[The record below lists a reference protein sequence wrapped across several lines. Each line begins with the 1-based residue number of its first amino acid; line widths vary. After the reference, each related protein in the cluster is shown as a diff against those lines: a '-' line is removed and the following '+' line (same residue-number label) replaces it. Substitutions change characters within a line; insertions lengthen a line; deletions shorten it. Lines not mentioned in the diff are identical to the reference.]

1 MRSGQEPA
9 CDSGT
14 YAQSRAANAMLSFF
28 MCKRAGHGI
37 DGRFGRVVLT
47 HIFSPDVQR

>member
-28 MCKRAGHGI
+28 MH
-37 DGRFGRVVLT
+37 FGRKG
-47 HIFSPDVQR
+47 

>member
-14 YAQSRAANAMLSFF
+14 YAQSRTANAMLSFF
-28 MCKRAGHGI
+28 TSFDQNAK
-37 DGRFGRVVLT
+37 VYK
-47 HIFSPDVQR
+47 